1 MKKILITSAL
11 ALTCSLPSMAAF
23 GANEKSDVN
32 GPGDPQSAEKIT
44 ANQDNHR
51 PMRILIVNDD
61 GCRSA
66 GTVSLKQ
73 KLDAKGYEAWIVA
86 PDTNQSGI
94 GSAITFKPGKE
105 FQITKLGDKHY
116 CFPGT
121 PADALDFGVEG
132 ILRNVP
138 VDLVISG
145 VNDGPNTGMA
155 QANSGTVNA
164 AIRALRHGYPAIA
177 ASIGVIP
184 SDEEAKNGF
193 PQTKKYWPE
202 SVDYVV
208 EVVDALNKNWQA
220 DVPVLPKNTGL
231 SINYPPLDKKAIKG
245 VKYINNEFTPAPQFF
260 YEVLPDGNAKQVL
273 RSGIF
278 SPTDA
283 DTDTGWLDKGYIIY
297 TIMTAPQVQP
307 NVEAAYREK
316 LDNISGIKA
325 SQ

>member
-1 MKKILITSAL
+1 MKKLLITSAI
-11 ALTCSLPSMAAF
+11 ALTYSLPSMAAF
-23 GANEKSDVN
+23 SANEKYDLN
-32 GPGDPQSAEKIT
+32 GAIDLKVTEKTIT
-44 ANQDNHR
+44 DKTDR

-61 GCRSA
+61 GCRSE

-94 GSAITFKPGKE
+94 GSAITFKPGRE
-105 FQITKLGDKHY
+105 FEITKLGDKHY

-184 SDEEAKNGF
+184 NPEEAQKGF

-208 EVVDALNKNWQA
+208 ELVDTLNKNWK
-220 DVPVLPKNTGL
+220 VNTPVLPKDTGL
-231 SINYPPLDKKAIKG
+231 SINYPPLDKSEIKG
-245 VKYINNEFTPAPQFF
+245 VKYISNEFTPEPQFF
-260 YEVLPDGNAKQVL
+260 YEILPNGNAKQVL
-273 RSGIF
+273 RGDLFEPS
-278 SPTDA
+278 TA

-297 TIMTAPQVQP
+297 TIIGKTDVAP
-307 NVEAAYREK
+307 EIEDSYRNQ
-316 LDNISGIKA
+316 LNNISGFKTTK
-325 SQ
+325 